1 MRLRLISSFFLI
13 VLVAILSTVLI
24 VRLNTPQQVQNFML
38 RGGMQGLDTL
48 VDELEAY
55 YQLNGTW
62 DGVEKLLI
70 ESGSGMMG
78 AGHGNGMM
86 KEQRLLLADA
96 DGLILIDT
104 ADSLVGTKLMADEKS
119 SSIVLKN
126 GLFTAGYLRAMGG
139 AQISSGSQQPLIT
152 RLNDAAFQAGLIA
165 LVIAVVLAIVLAEGI
180 LRPVRQ
186 LTRAAERVAAGD
198 WSHEVPAKGKD
209 ELAGLARSFNAMV
222 HSLKHSEERRR
233 SMTADIAHELRTPL
247 AVQRAH
253 LEALQDGIYPMSV
266 ENLQPVLDQNVM
278 LVRLVD
284 DLRTL
289 ALADAGELQIE
300 IQLMDVQ
307 DFLLGMQERF
317 RSAAEERNVEIV
329 LHENQVR
336 PEIQAD
342 PDRLAQIFTN
352 LIGNALRYTPAG
364 GQILL
369 AAESDE
375 NEIRISVSDN
385 GPGIPPEVLPNIFE
399 RLYRVDKARSRAEG
413 GSGLGLAIARQL
425 AKAHGGDLTAKNN
438 PGGGAHFIFS
448 IPRTSRL

>member
-1 MRLRLISSFFLI
+1 
-13 VLVAILSTVLI
+13 
-24 VRLNTPQQVQNFML
+24 
-38 RGGMQGLDTL
+38 
-48 VDELEAY
+48 
-55 YQLNGTW
+55 
-62 DGVEKLLI
+62 
-70 ESGSGMMG
+70 
-78 AGHGNGMM
+78 
-86 KEQRLLLADA
+86 
-96 DGLILIDT
+96 
-104 ADSLVGTKLMADEKS
+104 
-119 SSIVLKN
+119 
-126 GLFTAGYLRAMGG
+126 
-139 AQISSGSQQPLIT
+139 
-152 RLNDAAFQAGLIA
+152 
-165 LVIAVVLAIVLAEGI
+165 
-180 LRPVRQ
+180 
-186 LTRAAERVAAGD
+186 
-198 WSHEVPAKGKD
+198 
-209 ELAGLARSFNAMV
+209 
-222 HSLKHSEERRR
+222 
-233 SMTADIAHELRTPL
+233 MTADIAHELRTPL

-317 RSAAEERNVEIV
+317 RSAADERNVEIV
-329 LHENQVR
+329 LYENQVC

-425 AKAHGGDLTAKNN
+425 AKAHGGDLTAENN
-438 PGGGAHFIFS
+438 PGGGAHFVFS